1 MDTFKGHLMQESSVR
16 PCNSRMKIAFSLGLQ
31 LTSGGEKTVH
41 LTSDLFSEAV
51 KLAVSAGKAER

>member
-1 MDTFKGHLMQESSVR
+1 MQESSVR

-31 LTSGGEKTVH
+31 LTSGGKKTAH